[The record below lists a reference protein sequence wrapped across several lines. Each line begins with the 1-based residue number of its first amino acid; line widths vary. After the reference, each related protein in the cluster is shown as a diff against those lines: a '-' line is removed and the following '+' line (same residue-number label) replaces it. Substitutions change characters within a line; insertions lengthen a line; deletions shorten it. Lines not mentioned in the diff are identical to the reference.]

1 MLFWLPNVNNVPWQK
16 PLKLFFT
23 PNTSRMKDALVV
35 PFIVIHFDDDDDD
48 DDDDNDD
55 DVIRRDNRRCGWW
68 ASHWSLLL
76 RTDLFMYSILFLV
89 LYFSYFLLQW
99 IQVALK
105 PPLRRLNAST
115 TVRGG
120 DHCQTIFSTIAML
133 RFLTSVVSGLTG
145 ETGMCTFRNLPVG
158 AQRRLKT
165 TVPLSSVCSSTV
177 SELTLLNKPH

>member
-1 MLFWLPNVNNVPWQK
+1 M
-16 PLKLFFT
+16 
-23 PNTSRMKDALVV
+23 
-35 PFIVIHFDDDDDD
+35 
-48 DDDDNDD
+48 
-55 DVIRRDNRRCGWW
+55 
-68 ASHWSLLL
+68 
-76 RTDLFMYSILFLV
+76 
-89 LYFSYFLLQW
+89 LYFSCFLLQW

-115 TVRGG
+115 TVRRG

-177 SELTLLNKPH
+177 SQLTSLNKSLLMFLPVKICNNVCCFRFFVFISQFYCLQLRVKILY